1 MMFNL
6 HSNRNQKKNDSHT
19 ASEIVQ
25 QPEVWNQLVEALKS
39 QEGEIKRFIQE
50 IYQNHDNVRVIFT
63 GAGTSAFIG
72 DILVPVLNGKDIGA
86 KFEAIPTTHIVS
98 NPDEYILRDTPTVL
112 VSFAR
117 SGNSPESV
125 ATVKLAQKLIKEFYH
140 IVITCNKEGQL
151 AKDTQE
157 DSKAI
162 TILMPEKSHD
172 KGFAMTSSFTC
183 MMISAYTLFTGQY
196 LSEGMTAE
204 SDELIH
210 LISEKVDKVLEF
222 DFTRL
227 VYLGSGMLSQMAHE
241 SALKMLELTAGK
253 VVAIHESSL
262 GFRHGPKSILN
273 EQSLVVLFISE
284 DPYTRKYDIDILK
297 ELSGD
302 ESGLKVVALTS
313 LDDEEISTLADW
325 TIQVPKQEEG
335 FNDDLEL
342 SLNYVLFA
350 QILAL
355 KKSMSLGIEPDN
367 PSPDGRVNRV
377 VKGVVIHDYK

>member
-1 MMFNL
+1 MLNL
-6 HSNRNQKKNDSHT
+6 YSNNDRNKNESHT
-19 ASEIVQ
+19 ATEIKQ
-25 QPEVWNQLVEALKS
+25 QPKVWSQLVEVLKN
-39 QEGEIKRFIQE
+39 QEDELKGFIHQ
-50 IYQNHDNVRVIFT
+50 IYQKHDDVRVVFT

-72 DILVPVLNGKDIGA
+72 DILAPVLNSKDIRA

-98 NPDEYILRDTPTVL
+98 NPDDYILKDTPTIF

-125 ATVKLAQKLIKEFYH
+125 ATVKLAEKLIKDFYH

-183 MMISAYTLFTGQY
+183 MMISAYTLFTGRY
-196 LSEGMTAE
+196 VSEDMSE
-204 SDELIH
+204 QSDELIH
-210 LISEKVDKVLEF
+210 LISKKVDEVLNF
-222 DFTRL
+222 DFTRA
-227 VYLGSGMLSQMAHE
+227 VYLGSGMLSHMAHE
-241 SALKMLELTAGK
+241 SALKMLELTGGK

-262 GFRHGPKSILN
+262 GFRHWTKSILN

-297 ELSGD
+297 EVAGD

-313 LDDEEISTLADW
+313 SDDEKISTLADW
-325 TIQVPKQEEG
+325 TIQVPKQG
-335 FNDDLEL
+335 GNFNDDLEL
-342 SLNYVLFA
+342 SLNY
-350 QILAL
+350 
-355 KKSMSLGIEPDN
+355 
-367 PSPDGRVNRV
+367 
-377 VKGVVIHDYK
+377 